1 MLLAVQAVVRRAHRG
16 DEFTDA
22 PGILQSG
29 RRLDATAYV
38 DRLGPQ
44 LVRDCERAVRE
55 GRMSLAESQALR
67 RFYDGELNGYTYLE
81 PD

>member
-1 MLLAVQAVVRRAHRG
+1 VRRYLRYA
-16 DEFTDA
+16 
-22 PGILQSG
+22 
-29 RRLDATAYV
+29 V
-38 DRLGPQ
+38 DRLLPQ

-67 RFYDGELNGYTYLE
+67 RFYDGELNGYTYHE